1 MNYGDIL
8 KSFTTYIYE
17 RATSPFLWIFF
28 ACFAFGHWNDILVLF
43 LSEDDVYK
51 KISYIEQNISQASM
65 FGSEPHAVFYVLGP
79 LLSAML
85 ISIAYPMLSIVA
97 SAFYDFSL
105 YVRNLIAQFF
115 DSKQFL
121 SQKDSLE
128 LKNERF
134 ELLDTF
140 TKQLQENQKQLR
152 ESQQQFMYSQSN
164 CAALFCTLGFSKG
177 LESLLPY
184 SDLFISFV
192 AKTSEQR
199 DIILALNELSP
210 TQGPSKRVTLSVLSD
225 EIKNLDYLPSLK
237 HLSQDNV
244 TQIVEELVVSG
255 AINPTYTQT
264 NNGRDKINVDTVL
277 TLTPTGRKFAT
288 SMKYIRNGAF
298 KQAMEYQSHH

>member
-1 MNYGDIL
+1 MNYGDIF

-51 KISYIEQNISQASM
+51 KISYIEKSISEASIL
-65 FGSEPHAVFYVLGP
+65 GLDPHAFFYVLGP

-85 ISIAYPMLSIVA
+85 ISIAYPILSIVA
-97 SAFYDFSL
+97 SACYDFSL

-134 ELLDTF
+134 ELLETF

-152 ESQQQFMYSQSN
+152 ETQQQFMYSQSN

-177 LESLLPY
+177 QESLLPY
-184 SDLFISFV
+184 SDLFGSFL
-192 AKTSEQR
+192 AKTPEQR

-210 TQGPSKRVTLSVLSD
+210 NQGPSKRLTVSGLTN
-225 EIKNLDYLPSLK
+225 EIKQLDCMPSLK
-237 HLSQDNV
+237 HLSQDDV
-244 TQIVEELVVSG
+244 TKIVEELVVSG
-255 AINPTYTQT
+255 AITPTYTRT
-264 NNGRDKINVDTVL
+264 GGGRDQISLNTVV
-277 TLTPTGRKFAT
+277 TLTPNGRKF
-288 SMKYIRNGAF
+288 SSSINYLRNGSF
-298 KQAMEYQSHH
+298 KQAMDYQSHH